1 MSRTLLRVVWM
12 ACVSVVPPAGLA
24 ADWPG
29 WGGPDGNGHSSEIN
43 LLKTWPPGGPRV
55 LWHQPLGQGYSS
67 FAVVEGKAYTLS
79 QDLWGQSLVCL
90 EGATGKTAWS
100 RRFDAPYEPAGIYP
114 GPRSTPT
121 VADGRVYF
129 VSPDAVVYCADAS
142 TGETLWTV
150 PTAQRFHGSGTDF
163 GYSASVRVID
173 GRVILPVGGR
183 DAAVVAL
190 DAKTGNTVWTAGDEP
205 ASYCPVQPMTLGDVR
220 CILAYL
226 QNGLLLCRLDDG
238 KVLWKEELSSGYDE
252 HSVIPVIRGDQFMI
266 SAPFKS
272 GASAHQLYW
281 TTADPPTIASRTV
294 WQTSKLSNDTASS
307 ILVDDA
313 IFGFD
318 MRDPQSKAHRPSR
331 GEFRCLDWNTG
342 EVQWSDATIG
352 HATVLAADG
361 KLILFNDRGE
371 LILAHADA
379 SACRE
384 IGRAAVFR
392 DEVCWTAPALS
403 NGLLY
408 LRTQSHAAC
417 IDLREST
424 TVAAD
429 SPSSARP
436 AGVPLESLP
445 QTIGWNWFW
454 LLNGER
460 EHPFMRPTRDELV
473 WWYLW
478 SCLTA
483 VLPAIVAG
491 WLVQRFRPKAA
502 AAVVCGVLFVAGAIA
517 SPLLNWSLEDFVF
530 TWPAALFGGLL
541 AMLCLFH
548 ALHGKRLSWTQHLLA
563 RLALLS
569 FAGMCIGYYLL
580 LRHFSLPHEWVFLI
594 GFLPACWPAY
604 VVASRLVRSGATLL
618 NGLAVWLTFS
628 WYFWCCGGWELFETW
643 RAGA

>member
-1 MSRTLLRVVWM
+1 MPRASLVLLALALTS
-12 ACVSVVPPAGLA
+12 ACVCA

-29 WGGPDGNGHSSEIN
+29 WGGPAGDGHSPESG
-43 LLKTWPPGGPRV
+43 LLKSWPAGGPRV

-67 FAVVEGKAYTLS
+67 FAVVDGKAWTLS

-90 EGATGKTAWS
+90 DGATGKTVWS
-100 RRFDAPYEPAGIYP
+100 RRYDAPYEAAGIYP
-114 GPRSTPT
+114 GPRSTPA
-121 VADGRVYF
+121 VANDRVYF
-129 VSPDAVVYCADAS
+129 VSPDAVVHCADAA

-150 PTAQRFHGSGTDF
+150 PTAQRFRGSGTDF
-163 GYSASVRVID
+163 GYSASARVID
-173 GRVILPVGGR
+173 GKVILPVGGR

-205 ASYCPVQPMTLGDVR
+205 ASYCPVQPMTIGDVP
-220 CILAYL
+220 CLLAYL

-238 KVLWKEELSSGYDE
+238 NVLWREELSSGYDE
-252 HSVIPVIRGDQFMI
+252 HSVLPVIRNDQFMI
-266 SAPFKS
+266 SAPFKA

-281 TTADPPTIASRTV
+281 TADDPPAIATRHI
-294 WQTSKLSNDTASS
+294 WQSSKLSNDTASS
-307 ILVDDA
+307 ILVGDA

-318 MRDPQSKAHRPSR
+318 LRDPQSKAHRPSR
-331 GEFRCLDWNTG
+331 GEFRCLDWKTG
-342 EVQWSDATIG
+342 EVRWSDASIG
-352 HATVLAADG
+352 HATVLSADG

-379 SACRE
+379 GIYRE

-403 NGLLY
+403 DGLLY

-417 IDLREST
+417 IDLREPAAVT
-424 TVAAD
+424 AD
-429 SPSSARP
+429 SPPSIP
-436 AGVPLESLP
+436 PTGVPLESLP

-460 EHPFMRPTRDELV
+460 EHPFMRPAIDELL

-478 SCLTA
+478 SCATA
-483 VLPAIVAG
+483 VLPAIAAG
-491 WLVQRFRPKAA
+491 WLVQRLRPNVAA
-502 AAVVCGVLFVAGAIA
+502 AAVSGVLFVAGAVA
-517 SPLLNWSLEDFVF
+517 SPLLNVRLDEFVF

-541 AMLCLFH
+541 AILTLFH
-548 ALHGKRLSWTQHLLA
+548 TLHGKRLTWTQHLLA

-569 FAGMCIGYYLL
+569 FAGLCISYYLL

-594 GFLPACWPAY
+594 GFLPACWPVY
-604 VVASRLVRSGATLL
+604 VVAGRLVRTGATLL
-618 NGLAVWLTFS
+618 NGLIVWLSFS
-628 WYFWCCGGWELFETW
+628 WYFWCCGGWELFESW
-643 RAGA
+643 RAAA